1 MLQFIDQLRIN
12 KTCKNRLWLN
22 LRLQIVHKSIFLIR
36 KKKLYFS
43 IIDVMNYCMHMLGKI
58 YIRSKVFESINMKY
72 ERQNY

>member
-36 KKKLYFS
+36 KKKLYFFHHRRDELLHTYARKNLHS
-43 IIDVMNYCMHMLGKI
+43 LEGVRVD
-58 YIRSKVFESINMKY
+58 
-72 ERQNY
+72 